1 MRELPGLIR
10 VDFNELAKQLWRYG
24 WLLLLL
30 CAGVTLAVYFFSR
43 LQTPVYQAT
52 ARLLAAQPT
61 AFSSGLNSLPVA
73 SPLDSQAYREA
84 ALSSQV
90 LKETLGG
97 SQGRETLEQFRRRL
111 RVRTVEGRQSSIVI
125 LSVRD
130 NDPARA
136 ARLANEWADALRRW
150 DDQRV
155 RGSFSR
161 YRVSLEAQL
170 RTVQADLERSANSP
184 ERREGLRSLQGSL
197 LRDLDLVRALEQG
210 ATGQL
215 SLLDLAEVPLRPVA
229 PRPLLNALLAGML
242 TLALGVLLFVLREA
256 LVRTVRSSEEAMG
269 LTGLQVLGEFPRLL
283 GPGRELPKEA
293 ASYLRTYV
301 NRGLMSEDDP
311 KIVAVTSPE
320 AKDGKS
326 SVAIALARAYAR
338 TGKRTLLIDLDLHR
352 PVLHEEF
359 GVKSGPDVV
368 SVLRDPLFGVAAH
381 QVERGLSLLPCLQS
395 VDDPSGLLSQQLRPF
410 LRRLREAG
418 EWDTI
423 VIDTPPVLAV
433 TDTLVVAPQVSGVL
447 VVVSVGITSRRGLRV
462 AVDNL
467 TRIGAQVLGLVV
479 NQLRP
484 GEGVLVTSKGYFGR
498 YEAPLRRPNSQEQ
511 DPLHTQW

>member
-1 MRELPGLIR
+1 MRELPGLIK
-10 VDFNELAKQLWRYG
+10 VDLAEFTHRLWRYA
-24 WLLLLL
+24 WLLILLSL
-30 CAGVTLAVYFFSR
+30 GVMGAVYLLSR

-61 AFSSGLNSLPVA
+61 AFPGSGASSVPTA

-90 LKETLGG
+90 LKDTLGVQ
-97 SQGRETLEQFRRRL
+97 SQQALEVFRRKL
-111 RVRTVEGRQSSIVI
+111 RVRTVDGRQSSIVI

-130 NDPARA
+130 NDPAQA

-170 RTVQADLERSANSP
+170 RTVQADLARSANSP
-184 ERREGLRSLQGSL
+184 ERLEGLRSLQGSL

-215 SLLDLAEVPLRPVA
+215 SLLDLAEPPLRPVA

-242 TLALGVLLFVLREA
+242 TLVLGALFILLREA
-256 LVRTVRSSEEAMG
+256 TVRTVRSSEDAAA
-269 LTGLQVLGEFPRLL
+269 LAGLQVLGEFPRL
-283 GPGRELPKEA
+283 PAPSRELPREA

-301 NRGLMSEDDP
+301 NRGLMGEADP

-320 AKDGKS
+320 AKEGKS

-338 TGKRTLLIDLDLHR
+338 TGKRVLLLDLDLHR
-352 PVLHEEF
+352 PVLHTEF
-359 GVKSGPDVV
+359 NIKSGPDII
-368 SVLRDPLFGVAAH
+368 SVLRDPLFGIAVH
-381 QVERGLSLLPCLQS
+381 KVERGLALLPCLQT

-410 LRRLREAG
+410 LSRLRESR
-418 EWDTI
+418 EWDVI
-423 VIDTPPVLAV
+423 VVDTPPVLAA
-433 TDTLVVAPQVSGVL
+433 TDTLVIAPQVSGVL
-447 VVVSVGITSRRGLRV
+447 VVASVGLTSRRGLAV
-462 AVDNL
+462 AVDSL
-467 TRIGAQVLGLVV
+467 KRIGAQVLGLVV

-484 GEGVLVTSKGYFGR
+484 GEGMLVTSRGYFGAYDPPR
-498 YEAPLRRPNSQEQ
+498 LPQTQEDPLR
-511 DPLHTQW
+511 TQG

>member
-1 MRELPGLIR
+1 
-10 VDFNELAKQLWRYG
+10 
-24 WLLLLL
+24 
-30 CAGVTLAVYFFSR
+30 
-43 LQTPVYQAT
+43 
-52 ARLLAAQPT
+52 
-61 AFSSGLNSLPVA
+61 
-73 SPLDSQAYREA
+73 
-84 ALSSQV
+84 
-90 LKETLGG
+90 
-97 SQGRETLEQFRRRL
+97 
-111 RVRTVEGRQSSIVI
+111 
-125 LSVRD
+125 
-130 NDPARA
+130 
-136 ARLANEWADALRRW
+136 
-150 DDQRV
+150 DQRV